1 MKINK
6 SQKNTNVDIEDI
18 DAKTAEALISNI
30 HEKLFFNMKVYCRG
44 LKNLVTPTKSNPVVE
59 PAEEVNIT
67 PTKDDTAN
75 ETVKANTTPMPPGLS
90 KEEFARAAKKA
101 RQLKNKQDKLT
112 KTKKTKDPNIS
123 SSSDDFLSTAGFV
136 FDDVNTHSKN
146 PGSKFFE
153 SSPVSP
159 NSKLTF
165 LATGSN
171 PTVSEKMIQKEEIWL
186 SQVTPNPI
194 TLKRQSSPN
203 GDLERRIRSRS
214 ESFRDPLSRIPLV
227 AKAL

>member
-1 MKINK
+1 
-6 SQKNTNVDIEDI
+6 
-18 DAKTAEALISNI
+18 
-30 HEKLFFNMKVYCRG
+30 
-44 LKNLVTPTKSNPVVE
+44 
-59 PAEEVNIT
+59 
-67 PTKDDTAN
+67 
-75 ETVKANTTPMPPGLS
+75 MPPGLS

-101 RQLKNKQDKLT
+101 RQLKNRQDKLT
-112 KTKKTKDPNIS
+112 KNKKTKDPNIS

-171 PTVSEKMIQKEEIWL
+171 PTLSEKMIQKEEIWL
-186 SQVTPNPI
+186 SQVTPIKP
-194 TLKRQSSPN
+194 KC
-203 GDLERRIRSRS
+203 DLERRIRSRS
-214 ESFRDPLSRIPLV
+214 ESFRDPLSRLPLV
-227 AKAL
+227 AMSL